1 MWLEP
6 LKNQKK
12 PVMAKMEN
20 PASEVKGCSPS
31 QLSPAITV
39 MLKVPDHQV
48 AGHQAGDGKLGP
60 LIDDSGHF
68 YKPLQND
75 GRGSH
80 ELAFYTSFSTDTRIP
95 DHIRKFFPVF
105 YGTRHLE
112 ASDGSGLYPH
122 LALEDTVSSR
132 INPSVL
138 DAKIGSRTWYPQ
150 AAEDYII
157 KCLKKDRET
166 TSLELGFRVS
176 GLRVY
181 GNKETGFWKPDKKC
195 VLNFS
200 IEDTRLALRKFVS
213 SNPSTD
219 SDIKPDCS
227 FASAV
232 YGGPA
237 GILAQLLKL
246 KSWFEEQTIFH
257 FYSCSVLM
265 VYEKESILQG
275 RNSAGNTDNFF
286 GSSLN
291 IVTAAEWAGLNTLG
305 LSIAR
310 TDIRLDGLVPLHS
323 HPRASELFFVNKG
336 IVLAGFLDT
345 QNRAF
350 QKILKEGDVFVFP
363 RGLLHFSLN
372 AGYDLATAYSVFNSQ
387 NPGVVAIAGA
397 MFKTDLDM
405 IYKITKGFLSDHIK
419 NVTFP
424 DSSSLNGQQFRNFNP
439 II

>member
-1 MWLEP
+1 
-6 LKNQKK
+6 
-12 PVMAKMEN
+12 
-20 PASEVKGCSPS
+20 
-31 QLSPAITV
+31 

-227 FASAV
+227 FASTV

-237 GILAQLLKL
+237 GILAQLLEL

-275 RNSAGNTDNFF
+275 RNSGAEIKLVDFAHVIEGKGVIDHNFL
-286 GSSLN
+286 GGLCSLIKLISD
-291 IVTAAEWAGLNTLG
+291 IVT
-305 LSIAR
+305 S
-310 TDIRLDGLVPLHS
+310 
-323 HPRASELFFVNKG
+323 PRA
-336 IVLAGFLDT
+336 
-345 QNRAF
+345 
-350 QKILKEGDVFVFP
+350 
-363 RGLLHFSLN
+363 
-372 AGYDLATAYSVFNSQ
+372 
-387 NPGVVAIAGA
+387 
-397 MFKTDLDM
+397 
-405 IYKITKGFLSDHIK
+405 
-419 NVTFP
+419 
-424 DSSSLNGQQFRNFNP
+424 
-439 II
+439 

>member
-1 MWLEP
+1 
-6 LKNQKK
+6 
-12 PVMAKMEN
+12 MAKME
-20 PASEVKGCSPS
+20 VKKKNWWVGFSCYRQPL
-31 QLSPAITV
+31 QT

-105 YGTRHLE
+105 YGTRRLE
-112 ASDGSGLYPH
+112 ASD
-122 LALEDTVSSR
+122 
-132 INPSVL
+132 

-166 TSLELGFRVS
+166 TSLELGFRIS

-213 SNPSTD
+213 SNPSSD

-227 FASAV
+227 FASTV

-237 GILAQLLKL
+237 GILAQLLEL
-246 KSWFEEQTIFH
+246 KSWFEEQTVFH

-275 RNSAGNTDNFF
+275 RNSGAEIKLVDFAHVIEGKGVIDHNFL
-286 GSSLN
+286 GGLCSLIKLISD
-291 IVTAAEWAGLNTLG
+291 IVT
-305 LSIAR
+305 
-310 TDIRLDGLVPLHS
+310 
-323 HPRASELFFVNKG
+323 
-336 IVLAGFLDT
+336 
-345 QNRAF
+345 
-350 QKILKEGDVFVFP
+350 
-363 RGLLHFSLN
+363 
-372 AGYDLATAYSVFNSQ
+372 
-387 NPGVVAIAGA
+387 
-397 MFKTDLDM
+397 
-405 IYKITKGFLSDHIK
+405 
-419 NVTFP
+419 
-424 DSSSLNGQQFRNFNP
+424 SSA
-439 II
+439 